1 MFKSG
6 RTTPPYYLS
15 RETDDPTTHIKLEQ
29 IDQQQGQHQ
38 QQQQHGGL
46 MLARSG
52 SLDEHYELAAF
63 QRHQQSL
70 QQSLQQQQE
79 QIANYVMQL
88 HEIDC
93 KFSGVERDA
102 VVKME

>member
-15 RETDDPTTHIKLEQ
+15 PETDDPTTHIKLEQ

-70 QQSLQQQQE
+70 QQQQE
-79 QIANYVMQL
+79 QIANYAMQL
-88 HEIDC
+88 HEIDR